1 MYVSFLSK
9 YCPFFTQKI
18 KLGKMS
24 NSIYLFLDFVK
35 FASNV
40 SGVAIQ
46 DGGVAVANLSRVV
59 QDDDLSSEILSSKS
73 WLVLGVGSDV
83 ATLDV
88 LDRDVLDVES
98 NVVSGDSLSEGFVM
112 HLNGLN
118 LSGQVVRSKGDDH
131 AGLDDT
137 SFDTTDGHSS

>member
-1 MYVSFLSK
+1 M
-9 YCPFFTQKI
+9 
-18 KLGKMS
+18 
-24 NSIYLFLDFVK
+24 
-35 FASNV
+35 

-59 QDDDLSSEILSSKS
+59 QDDDLSSEILSSES

-137 SFDTTDGHSS
+137 GFDTTDGHSS